1 MVPQGWA
8 VHTDGVQRGIGS
20 VKNRVEAPI
29 RPDVEIVVTGLTAV
43 SNLVARHPRPQRW
56 RWLTGI

>member
-1 MVPQGWA
+1 M
-8 VHTDGVQRGIGS
+8 
-20 VKNRVEAPI
+20 

-56 RWLTGI
+56 VGLTGIASAPRWVKHLLPVG